1 MLGYGFV
8 RLGHLAWMGFACLG
22 LSQAVVGC
30 GSDDPRPPPIGGIRP
45 SGSGGS
51 NGMPPPPDPCER
63 PPQPDEAKLCGNELV
78 PVLQQKPNLY
88 FVLDV
93 SGSMSIT
100 MDGGSATR
108 LSVARTALY
117 NLLYEIGHRINYG
130 LAIFPG
136 DGWDPAGDGSCSAG
150 KEIFATREGDP
161 VQCVNLRR
169 AGEALT
175 AFIQTV
181 GPISPVGGTPLA
193 ATLEELTPT
202 IAALPG
208 TTAVVL
214 VTDGAPNCGLN
225 PCEADDCMPNL
236 EGLHYRGQLCD
247 EDYNCC
253 SPEVL
258 DTPLAPLNCVDR
270 AGSTAAVAALA
281 ELGIKTYVIGIP
293 GSEFYQELLDEL
305 AEAGGTAQ
313 EGPRKY
319 FAIRD
324 AVALQE
330 ALQAIGN
337 DVAVTC
343 EIELQSSGTF
353 DPRLTNVYFD
363 AAVVPASELDGWTY
377 ADGKIHLHG
386 SYCDQLLSGDV
397 VQVQVVSGCPTIIR

>member
-1 MLGYGFV
+1 MLGYAFV

-22 LSQAVVGC
+22 LSQVVLGC
-30 GSDDPRPPPIGGIRP
+30 GDDDPSPPAIGGIRP
-45 SGSGGS
+45 PGSGGS
-51 NGMPPPPDPCER
+51 SGGMPPTPDPCER
-63 PPQPDEAKLCGNELV
+63 PPRPDEATLCGNELV

-93 SGSMSIT
+93 SGSMSLT

-108 LSVARTALY
+108 LTVAKTSLY

-130 LAIFPG
+130 LAVFPG
-136 DGWDPAGDGSCSAG
+136 DGWDPSGDGSCSTG
-150 KEIFATREGDP
+150 TEIFETQEGDP

-169 AGEALT
+169 AGETLT
-175 AFIQTV
+175 SFMQRV
-181 GPISPVGGTPLA
+181 GPISATGGTPLA

-214 VTDGAPNCGLN
+214 VTDGAPNCGLD

-247 EDYNCC
+247 ADYNCC
-253 SPEVL
+253 DPEIL

-270 AGSTAAVAALA
+270 ASSTAAVAALA

-293 GSEFYQELLDEL
+293 GSEFYQELLDQL

-313 EGPRKY
+313 EGRRKY

-324 AVALQE
+324 GAALQE

-337 DVAVTC
+337 DVAITC
-343 EIELQSSGTF
+343 EIGLQSETV
-353 DPRLTNVYFD
+353 DPKLTNVYFD
-363 AAVVPASELDGWTY
+363 SAVVPASESDGWTY

-386 SYCDQLLSGDV
+386 SYCDELLSGNV
-397 VQVQVVSGCPTIIR
+397 VQVQIVSGCPTIIR